1 MEVANISEQLK
12 ELIEEYNFNIE
23 TISKYLKLDI
33 DKIEL
38 LKNGDMSFLPDDNKY
53 RTDLLNKI
61 CFLYFST
68 KDDKDVKL
76 DVFLKVLLSYHKIS
90 KKTISKISGVDI
102 KEIDKFLSLK
112 KSKISIE
119 DKYKLAVTT
128 MSLRFF
134 LKDIENQ

>member
-12 ELIEEYNFNIE
+12 ELIEEYKFNIE
-23 TISKYLKLDI
+23 TLSKYLKLDI

-68 KDDKDVKL
+68 KDDEDVKL
-76 DVFLKVLLSYHKIS
+76 DAFLKILLSYHKIS
-90 KKTISKISGVDI
+90 KKQFQKCQV
-102 KEIDKFLSLK
+102 
-112 KSKISIE
+112 
-119 DKYKLAVTT
+119 
-128 MSLRFF
+128 
-134 LKDIENQ
+134 

>member
-1 MEVANISEQLK
+1 MEVVNISEQLK

-102 KEIDKFLSLK
+102 KEIDKFLVLK